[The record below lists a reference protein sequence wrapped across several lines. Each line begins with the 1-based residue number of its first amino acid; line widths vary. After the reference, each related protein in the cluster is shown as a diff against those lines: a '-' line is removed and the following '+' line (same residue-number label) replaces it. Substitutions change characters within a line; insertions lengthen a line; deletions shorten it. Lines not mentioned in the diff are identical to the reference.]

1 MNDFTKEELHELLNR
16 IRGIKGA
23 MLIDD
28 LVCLGM
34 KLQYMIEDYCEHD
47 WERYGNTEI
56 PYCSKCN
63 KFDDK
68 CDE

>member
-1 MNDFTKEELHELLNR
+1 MSRNEFTKEELHELLNR
-16 IRGIKGA
+16 IRSIKGT

-47 WERYGNTEI
+47 WNYNQHDMPTN
-56 PYCSKCN
+56 CCKCG
-63 KFDDK
+63 K
-68 CDE
+68 EYR